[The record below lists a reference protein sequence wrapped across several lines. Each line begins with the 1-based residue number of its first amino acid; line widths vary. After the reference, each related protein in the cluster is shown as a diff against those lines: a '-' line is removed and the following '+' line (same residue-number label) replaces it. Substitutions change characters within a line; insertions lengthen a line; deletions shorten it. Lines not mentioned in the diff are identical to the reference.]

1 MTPGLAVGLIKKE
14 VMAKRLSVKEKEF
27 ILSKIA
33 EFLNL
38 NEIVSLFYQ
47 EFKRKVSSSTIK
59 RYERDPK
66 YQEKIAKYRRKYLA
80 DIESLPLAHKKIRI
94 KEASRIVEESKKPV
108 EITVYDKKRGK
119 IIKIGEK
126 KEINIVLKALKF
138 ISDEV
143 KNHLPEKKK
152 DTLLDLIKEEEGKRE
167 NDIK

>member
-1 MTPGLAVGLIKKE
+1 
-14 VMAKRLSVKEKEF
+14 
-27 ILSKIA
+27 
-33 EFLNL
+33 
-38 NEIVSLFYQ
+38 
-47 EFKRKVSSSTIK
+47 
-59 RYERDPK
+59 
-66 YQEKIAKYRRKYLA
+66 
-80 DIESLPLAHKKIRI
+80 IESLPLAHKKIRI

-152 DTLLDLIKEEEGKRE
+152 DTLLDLIKEEE
-167 NDIK
+167 